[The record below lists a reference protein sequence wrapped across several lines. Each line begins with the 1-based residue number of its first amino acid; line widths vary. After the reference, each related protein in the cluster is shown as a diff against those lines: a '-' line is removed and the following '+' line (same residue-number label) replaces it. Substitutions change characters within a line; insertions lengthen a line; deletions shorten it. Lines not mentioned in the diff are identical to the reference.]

1 MDVRINELQSTVQ
14 TSESQVD
21 VARIVREQLQAL
33 KEMEEREKRA
43 AAERNLSSSIRADTP

>member
-21 VARIVREQLQAL
+21 VARIVREHLQAL

-43 AAERNLSSSIRADTP
+43 ATERNLSSSIRADTP